1 MSEALSNTQELALTP
16 LHAMHV
22 ALGARMAPFAGY
34 DMPIQYPTGVMK
46 EHLQTRS
53 AAGLFDVSHMRQV
66 SFFGEDALAFLEW
79 VLPADIKVLATNQA
93 RLSMILNDKAG
104 VIDDCIVRKDAD
116 CLSVVLNAGC
126 ADKDLV
132 HIRAKLAEFGANKK
146 VVLEEYTSQAL
157 LALQGPKAMAVLGQ
171 YVPDINKL
179 PFMCGRPGTIAGLPV
194 HITRCGYTGEDGFEI
209 SVSDANAEALTG
221 TFLKSTDV
229 QLIGLG
235 ARDSLRLE
243 AGLNL
248 YGHELNEDINPVAAR
263 IMWCITKRRLAE
275 GGYIGHENVLKFRD
289 NQALVPQLRSGI
301 VSAGPV
307 ARENTNV
314 LINGKKVGYV
324 TSGCPSPSLGKNVAI
339 AYLDRD
345 VSKKGTKVE
354 LEVRGKLIPGEVT
367 PTPFVPTRYYKSA

>member
-1 MSEALSNTQELALTP
+1 MSGMKKTALYAL
-16 LHAMHV
+16 HKS
-22 ALGARMAPFAGY
+22 LGARMAPFAGY
-34 DMPIQYPTGVMK
+34 EMPIQYPSGIMK
-46 EHLQTRS
+46 EHLHTRT

-79 VLPADIKVLATNQA
+79 VLPADIKALATNQA

-104 VIDDCIVRKDAD
+104 VIDDCIVRKDTD
-116 CLSVVLNAGC
+116 RLSVVLNAGC

-132 HIRAKLAEFGANKK
+132 HIRAKLGEFGKR
-146 VVLEEYTSQAL
+146 VTLEEYTMSL

-171 YVPDINKL
+171 YVPDIDKL
-179 PFMCGRPGTIAGLPV
+179 PFMYGRAGNVAGIPV

-209 SVSDANAEALTG
+209 SVADNKAEELTSI
-221 TFLKSTDV
+221 FLKSSDV

-289 NQALVPQLRSGI
+289 DQALVPQLRSGI
-301 VSAGPV
+301 ISTGPV

-314 LINGKKVGYV
+314 LINGKKVGTV
-324 TSGCPSPSLGKNVAI
+324 TSGCPSPSLGKNIAI

-354 LEVRGKLIPGEVT
+354 LEVRGKLVAGEVT
-367 PTPFVPTRYYKSA
+367 TTPFVPTRYYKVA